1 MKRMRSISSKELRT
15 SLAETLDRVVKD
27 HEPVIV
33 TREGEPSAVL
43 LSLEDFKS
51 YDETAYLLSTP
62 ANAEALRKSI
72 AELEAGGGN
81 ERTLIE

>member
-1 MKRMRSISSKELRT
+1 MRAISSKELGST
-15 SLAETLDRVVKD
+15 LAETLDRVIKD

-33 TREGEPSAVL
+33 IRDGKPSAVL

-72 AELEAGGGN
+72 AELEAGGGT
-81 ERTLIE
+81 ERALVD

>member
-1 MKRMRSISSKELRT
+1 MRAISSKELGST
-15 SLAETLDRVVKD
+15 LAETLDRVIKD
-27 HEPVIV
+27 HEPVMVI
-33 TREGEPSAVL
+33 RDGKPSAVL

-72 AELEAGGGN
+72 ADLEAGGGT
-81 ERTLIE
+81 ERALVD